1 MTAYA
6 TQCMP
11 QLMHMPHNFAQD
23 ILAAVAA
30 AIYVA
35 AACKYLAG
43 HLTIC
48 DDLQADC
55 VEGRLLI
62 NPGSATGA
70 FNSLH
75 EDVVPSF
82 VLMDISGK
90 KVRVRVTCIERL

>member
-1 MTAYA
+1 MDV
-6 TQCMP
+6 
-11 QLMHMPHNFAQD
+11 D
-23 ILAAVAA
+23 ILVT
-30 AIYVA
+30 
-35 AACKYLAG
+35 G
-43 HLTIC
+43 HTHEFK
-48 DDLQADC
+48 ADC

-90 KVRVRVTCIERL
+90 KATLYVYEMKDGEMSVTKIEHPDPSLDS